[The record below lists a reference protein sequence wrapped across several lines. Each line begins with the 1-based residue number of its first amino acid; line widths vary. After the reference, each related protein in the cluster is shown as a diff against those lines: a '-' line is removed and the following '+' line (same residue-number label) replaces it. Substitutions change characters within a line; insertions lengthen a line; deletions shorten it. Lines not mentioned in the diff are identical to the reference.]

1 MSGVVVIRYAGNI
14 SGPNVTDALLSTLTA
29 KLERGRVEM
38 DQHALPSRVVS
49 LDIVYRPNLR
59 LGQIVEVHD
68 DLQGGMYRG
77 KITSI
82 SHVSGPVA
90 TTTTIELTGFEGV

>member
-14 SGPNVTDALLSTLTA
+14 SGPNIADALLGTLES

-38 DQHALPSRVVS
+38 DQHALPEKLVS
-49 LDIVYRPNLR
+49 IECVYRTNLR

-68 DLQGGMYRG
+68 DLQGGRYRG
-77 KITSI
+77 KINSI
-82 SHVSGPVA
+82 SHLAGPVA
-90 TTTTIELTGFEGV
+90 VSTTLELSSFEVI